1 VNVAALFAGNGPL
14 ARALPTFEPRPEQT
28 RMADEVSRAL
38 MEGRHL
44 LVEAGTGVGK
54 SLAYLVPAVLW
65 ATRDG
70 PAAPELKRGVVSTHT
85 RALQEQLA
93 RKDLPF
99 LERALRPEGIVFRH
113 ALLMGSENYLCVQR
127 LQEIGLKHGGLL
139 DDRSGAILRDLVR
152 HAGARRPDCDP
163 KFHSPFP
170 KGCGAGSAAIATSV
184 SDPAGRSGSPAST
197 AVICCVRARRTY
209 WS

>member
-1 VNVAALFAGNGPL
+1 
-14 ARALPTFEPRPEQT
+14 
-28 RMADEVSRAL
+28 MADEVSRAL

-70 PAAPELKRGVVSTHT
+70 PADPELKRVVVSTHT

-127 LQEIGLKHGGLL
+127 LNEIGLDGALAR
-139 DDRSGAILRDLVR
+139 DDAAARALGALRR
-152 HAGARRPDCDP
+152 YAGAAPTALRTALPFAVPESLWRRVCRD
-163 KFHSPFP
+163 
-170 KGCGAGSAAIATSV
+170 
-184 SDPAGRSGSPAST
+184 R
-197 AVICCVRARRTY
+197 
-209 WS
+209 